1 MRKFV
6 LIAAVVLLATF
17 AFASVGYAQ
26 GIPEAP
32 YCGHAN
38 TYTDGG
44 YGWEGYLG
52 HRDYPNYLGGTTH
65 WHLYE
70 LWWWDSYWGWYFWDY
85 EWKQC

>member
-6 LIAAVVLLATF
+6 LIAAVVFVATIGV
-17 AFASVGYAQ
+17 ASVGYTQ

-52 HRDYPNYLGGTTH
+52 HGDYANYLGGTTH